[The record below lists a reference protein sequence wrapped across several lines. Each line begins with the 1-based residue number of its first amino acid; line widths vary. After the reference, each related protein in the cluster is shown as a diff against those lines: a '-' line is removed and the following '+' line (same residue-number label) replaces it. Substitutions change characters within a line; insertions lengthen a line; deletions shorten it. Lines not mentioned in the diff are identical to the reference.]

1 MPPLPSH
8 DGSGPSESGQPSD
21 SLTPEAQVMF
31 MKCITNDA
39 LSAPTSAQKGC
50 ISSIRFLETTPELTG
65 IQLKRTIADMFPPAS
80 LFQQEICDLP
90 AVHIELRNFLDSR
103 GGNLEQH
110 SSHRGVVTL
119 AHGLY
124 EEPEDTQAAID
135 MAREIVAAGCRSR
148 SNAPGSSRRGLSQ
161 PISQSTNVTSP
172 NHTSSEKVA
181 HNVAVRLKDKEKK
194 FSGDLGESWMEYVN
208 DYLQLC
214 RDYSLS
220 PTQKLHYLHNLL
232 RGDAK
237 RYYLDKVDGYAT
249 SFQQATQMLESEYN
263 FAVHQTR
270 VKTT

>member
-1 MPPLPSH
+1 MPTLPSH

-21 SLTPEAQVMF
+21 SKTPEAQVTF
-31 MKCITNDA
+31 MKGITNDA
-39 LSAPTSAQKGC
+39 LSALTSAQKGF

-80 LFQQEICDLP
+80 LFQQQICDLP

-110 SSHRGVVTL
+110 SSHHVVMTL
-119 AHGLY
+119 AHVLY
-124 EEPEDTQAAID
+124 EEPEYTQAAID
-135 MAREIVAAGCRSR
+135 MARDIVAAGRRSR
-148 SNAPGSSRRGLSQ
+148 SNTPGSSRRGLSQ
-161 PISQSTNVTSP
+161 PISQSTNMASP

-181 HNVAVRLKDKEKK
+181 HNVAMRLKDKDQK
-194 FSGDLGESWMEYVN
+194 FSGDLGESWMEYVD

-220 PTQKLHYLHNLL
+220 PTQKLQYLHNQL

-237 RYYLDKVDGYAT
+237 RYYFDQVDGYDT
-249 SFQQATQMLESEYN
+249 SF
-263 FAVHQTR
+263 
-270 VKTT
+270 